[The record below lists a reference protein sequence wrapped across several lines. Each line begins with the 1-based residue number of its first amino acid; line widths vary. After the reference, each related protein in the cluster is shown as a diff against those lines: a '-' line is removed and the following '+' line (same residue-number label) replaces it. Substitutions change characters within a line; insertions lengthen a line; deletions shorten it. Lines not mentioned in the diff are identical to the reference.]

1 MLELGQFSSDEHK
14 KLIPIIEEVKPRL
27 FIGVGRQMSIIGTSL
42 KSNYETLC
50 FKNSNEAKNTVPKL
64 IKNNDL
70 VLVKGSNGMHL
81 SKITQAINHHFK
93 TSEKNQLL
101 SSKANS
107 HAI

>member
-1 MLELGQFSSDEHK
+1 
-14 KLIPIIEEVKPRL
+14 
-27 FIGVGRQMSIIGTSL
+27 MSIIGKSL

-70 VLVKGSNGMHL
+70 ILVKGSNGMHL
-81 SKITQAINHHFK
+81 SKIIRAINLHFK
-93 TSEKNQLL
+93 TVEKNYPL

-107 HAI
+107 YAI